1 MPKMILGYKE
11 TVTAKIVETAIE
23 LLATKGYNNLTLDE
37 IAEKLKISKG
47 ALYSYFKSKDD
58 IIREIYK
65 SCSTTIQKIL
75 TDASS
80 GQDFKQIME
89 IIFELTSGKYQNHT
103 CIYFETYALSWHE
116 EILKDIMKMEYEK
129 DFEATHKF
137 IESLVKK
144 KYARSDVDS
153 QVLAHLFRALWMETS
168 ERLGLGFEKSR
179 VHDHWMISTTLV
191 LTEEK
196 MV

>member
-1 MPKMILGYKE
+1 MVLGYKE
-11 TVTAKIVETAIE
+11 TVAAKIVETAIE

-65 SCSTTIQKIL
+65 SSSTTIQKIINE
-75 TDASS
+75 ASR
-80 GQDFKQIME
+80 GHDFKQIME
-89 IIFELTSGKYQNHT
+89 TIFELTSGKYKNHT

-116 EILKDIMKMEYEK
+116 EILKAIMKMEYEK

-137 IESLVKK
+137 IECLVNKK
-144 KYARSDVDS
+144 CARADVDP
-153 QVLAHLFRALWMETS
+153 QVLAHLFRAVWMETS

-179 VHDHWMISTTLV
+179 VHDYWMISTTSV
-191 LTEEK
+191 LTGGK